1 MCVKCNIK
9 KYQRDDLFCSASTSS
24 TAARTAA
31 TTKAE
36 KVQSFPWIRDST
48 RSIRS
53 FGNRMVLFV
62 VGGIEGILKDM
73 RYTSQSIYWFSL
85 IHQISLLCK
94 EKKKTHSHLWVRN
107 CVQVQPAGGD
117 GGIRTHVPISRQND
131 FESFPPCDF
140 WWKLSEDGSTQR
152 KPKSCG
158 ILRILAS
165 VFRFYL
171 NPQGFPSSS
180 HFCPELWPEDR
191 TRIELD
197 ARLGVF
203 TPIPFHENAN
213 HHFD

>member
-85 IHQISLLCK
+85 IYQISLLCK
-94 EKKKTHSHLWVRN
+94 ENEKTHSHLWVRN

-131 FESFPPCDF
+131 FESFSLRPLRYVSISYCCSEIPIYKTVHMLPP
-140 WWKLSEDGSTQR
+140 LSM
-152 KPKSCG
+152 KP
-158 ILRILAS
+158 I
-165 VFRFYL
+165 
-171 NPQGFPSSS
+171 
-180 HFCPELWPEDR
+180 
-191 TRIELD
+191 
-197 ARLGVF
+197 
-203 TPIPFHENAN
+203 
-213 HHFD
+213 

>member
-1 MCVKCNIK
+1 MRRRSIFQVFTGIKYGRIWRQISTERAGQAQKCATGNSNNNLVTTFYRWRITK
-9 KYQRDDLFCSASTSS
+9 KDTQSMRMAST
-24 TAARTAA
+24 R
-31 TTKAE
+31 
-36 KVQSFPWIRDST
+36 VSFAS
-48 RSIRS
+48 
-53 FGNRMVLFV
+53 
-62 VGGIEGILKDM
+62 
-73 RYTSQSIYWFSL
+73 
-85 IHQISLLCK
+85 
-94 EKKKTHSHLWVRN
+94 
-107 CVQVQPAGGD
+107 GD
-117 GGIRTHVPISRQND
+117 GGIRTHVPVARQLD

>member
-1 MCVKCNIK
+1 MTGAQGLFLFLRK
-9 KYQRDDLFCSASTSS
+9 KGESSEVRVTQPHQNGLLHPSLVRCEILALKNGESLATQGFRVAASFSATL
-24 TAARTAA
+24 
-31 TTKAE
+31 
-36 KVQSFPWIRDST
+36 V
-48 RSIRS
+48 
-53 FGNRMVLFV
+53 
-62 VGGIEGILKDM
+62 
-73 RYTSQSIYWFSL
+73 
-85 IHQISLLCK
+85 
-94 EKKKTHSHLWVRN
+94 
-107 CVQVQPAGGD
+107 GGD
-117 GGIRTHVPISRQND
+117 GGIRTHGPAHHRSND

-203 TPIPFHENAN
+203 TPIPFHKNAN